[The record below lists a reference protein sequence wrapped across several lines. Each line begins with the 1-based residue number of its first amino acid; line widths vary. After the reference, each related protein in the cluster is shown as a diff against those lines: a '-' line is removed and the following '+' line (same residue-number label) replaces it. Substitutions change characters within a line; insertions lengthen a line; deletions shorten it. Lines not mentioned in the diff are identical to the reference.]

1 MDTVNRDFAYNGQ
14 VQDFPDPNSS
24 NFGIPL
30 VRRQGS
36 NKDKR
41 NFPTL
46 PEIAQKC
53 KLKMYIKNSIRFFSK
68 FPVIVGLLV
77 CDEHIPQTEAGHT
90 LTCECLKYK
99 TNFGMKNFSSVKK
112 I

>member
-41 NFPTL
+41 NFPML
-46 PEIAQKC
+46 PEIAQK
-53 KLKMYIKNSIRFFSK
+53 M
-68 FPVIVGLLV
+68 
-77 CDEHIPQTEAGHT
+77 
-90 LTCECLKYK
+90 
-99 TNFGMKNFSSVKK
+99 
-112 I
+112 